1 MNSPKKMEKTPGGCF
16 FCIMKEQDPTIR
28 KPKLRAFFKAMNSLV
43 QDQELVVVLSG
54 IWSIAMANP
63 NDGELQA
70 AGVLK
75 CMAELIKKAL
85 ENADWLM
92 RDQNIYVPY
101 YAAHIIGSYTMNNA
115 ASAARAADSGVV
127 PPLVALLRGKMTWVE
142 QRVAVRAL
150 GHLAS
155 YEKTFESVAI
165 FEQEIVELAVDLA
178 STCLETVYNEF
189 VNIKDRAKKA
199 KLKYQRDLVTRGIG
213 GLEMENRKA
222 EEWASQLQCWSL
234 HLLNCFAVK
243 ERSLDLI
250 CTPKFLRDLSGMWGG
265 LMNHSSPGGIG
276 LIRVLCYNKFGRKC
290 ISESPETLKTLCN
303 LSRSS
308 DDWQYMGIDCLLL
321 LLSDV
326 DTRYKV
332 LETSALCLVDLVELR
347 TLRGR
352 LNLGETITRLLLSD
366 FKKIRSRKV
375 KILKN
380 SEAERA
386 LEELWG
392 LKVERRKRE
401 QSMSEEKLDEKRVMS
416 TLMKQQGHHSFN
428 LGKFSEALIAY
439 TEALEFCPLKHRKER
454 SVLYSNRAQCRL
466 LIGEID
472 GAISDTTRALCLS
485 NPPNSHAKSL
495 WRRSQAY
502 DMKGMAKQS
511 LMDCIMF
518 ISTCF
523 KSESA
528 ANSKKGVKIIPY
540 YAVRMITKQMDSTWL
555 FSNCNGTQKHNSIGD
570 NVDDNNKSKSK
581 TRNCRQK
588 ASRIAHYLE
597 ESCNG

>member
-1 MNSPKKMEKTPGGCF
+1 MPSPEKMEKNPSSCF

-28 KPKLRAFFKAMNSLV
+28 KPRLRAFFKAMEYLV

-54 IWSIAMANP
+54 IWSIAMADP
-63 NDGELQA
+63 NDGELPA

-85 ENADWLM
+85 DDEDWLL

-101 YAAHIIGSYTMNNA
+101 YAAHVIGSYTMNNVGFA
-115 ASAARAADSGVV
+115 VKAVDSGVL
-127 PPLVALLRGKMTWVE
+127 PPLLELLRGRMTWVE

-155 YEKTFESVAI
+155 YEKTFKSVAV
-165 FEQEIVELAVDLA
+165 FEQEIVKLAMGLA
-178 STCLETVYNEF
+178 STCLETVYKDF
-189 VNIKDRAKKA
+189 VSVEDKTKKV
-199 KLKYQRDLVTRGIG
+199 KYHRDLLTRGVG
-213 GLEMENRKA
+213 GSEMENRKA

-243 ERSLDLI
+243 ERCLDLI
-250 CTPKFLRDLSGMWGG
+250 CTTKFLRDLSGMWGG
-265 LMNHSSPGGIG
+265 LVNHTSPGGVG
-276 LIRVLCYNKFGRKC
+276 LIRVLCYNKYGRKS
-290 ISESPETLKTLCN
+290 ISESPETLKSLCN

-321 LLSDV
+321 LLSDM

-347 TLRGR
+347 SLGGR
-352 LNLGETITRLLLSD
+352 LNVGETISRVLLRD
-366 FKKIRSRKV
+366 FKKRSRKV
-375 KILKN
+375 EIKIIN
-380 SEAERA
+380 AEGERA
-386 LEELWG
+386 LEEVWG

-401 QSMSEEKLDEKRVMS
+401 QSMCEEKLEEKRVMVS
-416 TLMKQQGHHSFN
+416 LMKQQGHHSFN
-428 LGKFSEALIAY
+428 LGKFAEAKITY
-439 TEALEFCPLKHRKER
+439 TEALEFCPLKYRKER
-454 SVLYSNRAQCRL
+454 AVLYSNRAQCRL
-466 LIGEID
+466 VVGEID

-485 NPPNSHAKSL
+485 NSHAKSL

-502 DMKGMAKQS
+502 DMKGLAKQS

-518 ISTCF
+518 ISTTCF
-523 KSESA
+523 RSESA
-528 ANSKKGVKIIPY
+528 GAKKGVKIIPY

-555 FSNCNGTQKHNSIGD
+555 FSNCNGTQKHNTIGD
-570 NVDDNNKSKSK
+570 DDNNKSKSK

-588 ASRIAHYLE
+588 GRNAHYLE
-597 ESCNG
+597 ERCDG